1 MKTWQMVGIGIGI
14 LIVLMLLGV
23 VGLGFNAGLKNM
35 NVPDIN
41 IGMDQYGPE

>member
-35 NVPDIN
+35 DLADID
-41 IGMDQYGPE
+41 IGMGPTGFG